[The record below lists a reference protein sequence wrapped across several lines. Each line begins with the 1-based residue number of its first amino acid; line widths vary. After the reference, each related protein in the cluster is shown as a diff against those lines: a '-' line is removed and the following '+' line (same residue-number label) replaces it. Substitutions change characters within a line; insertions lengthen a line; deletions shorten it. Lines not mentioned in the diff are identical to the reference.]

1 MRITPLDIQQ
11 KHFPMKFRGFH
22 TEEVSA
28 FLEVI
33 REEIED
39 LLRENA
45 QLKERLQQADGE
57 IRRFWEMEELL
68 GRTLQEAH
76 QMSEEFKSH
85 ARREADQLLEK
96 AAKQAEEI
104 VGLSHEQA
112 LAIHEEIVELRMM
125 RKRFH
130 AEMRE
135 ALERFRHILTDDSER
150 RKESFSLHAIHELG
164 SGRRSP
170 LDEEPFEDAGEAL
183 LPEE

>member
-11 KHFPMKFRGFH
+11 KHFPMRFRGFH

-28 FLEVI
+28 FLELI

-57 IRRFWEMEELL
+57 IRRFWEMEEML

-76 QMSEEFKSH
+76 QMSEEFKIH
-85 ARREADQLLEK
+85 ARREADQLIEK
-96 AAKQAEEI
+96 AAGQAEEM

-130 AEMRE
+130 EEMRE
-135 ALERFRHILTDDSER
+135 VIDRFRHILADDSEIR
-150 RKESFSLHAIHELG
+150 TESFSLHALQELG

-183 LPEE
+183 PPEE

>member
-11 KHFPMKFRGFH
+11 KHFPMRFRGFH

-28 FLEVI
+28 FLELI

-76 QMSEEFKSH
+76 QVSEEFKTH
-85 ARREADQLLEK
+85 ARREAEQLIEK
-96 AAKQAEEI
+96 AAERSEEM
-104 VGLSHEQA
+104 VGQSHEQA
-112 LAIHEEIVELRMM
+112 LAVHEEIIELKMM

-130 AEMRE
+130 EEMRE
-135 ALERFRHILTDDSER
+135 VLDRFRHILADDSEN
-150 RKESFSLHAIHELG
+150 RKESFSLHALQEMG
-164 SGRRSP
+164 GGRRSP

>member
-11 KHFPMKFRGFH
+11 KQFPMRFRGFH
-22 TEEVSA
+22 AEEVSS
-28 FLEVI
+28 FLELI

-45 QLKERLQQADGE
+45 ALKERLQLTDDE
-57 IRRFWEMEELL
+57 SRRFWEMEDLL

-76 QMSEEFKSH
+76 QMSEEFKIH
-85 ARREADQLLEK
+85 ARREADQLIEK
-96 AAKQAEEI
+96 AAGQAEEM

-130 AEMRE
+130 EEMRE
-135 ALERFRHILTDDSER
+135 VLDRFRHILADDSEK
-150 RKESFSLHAIHELG
+150 RKESFSLHALQETG

-170 LDEEPFEDAGEAL
+170 LDEEPLEDAGKAL